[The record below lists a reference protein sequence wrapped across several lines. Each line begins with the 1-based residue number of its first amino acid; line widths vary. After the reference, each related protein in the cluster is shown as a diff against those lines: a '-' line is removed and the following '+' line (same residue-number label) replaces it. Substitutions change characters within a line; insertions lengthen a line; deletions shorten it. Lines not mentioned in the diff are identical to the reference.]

1 MAKSL
6 FHPLPS
12 VRPFAKGDRVLF
24 KLKDCL
30 VVTSLRSCQRLFER
44 KGTGMHSAGQP
55 VLQDSGILAF
65 PGFFSKR
72 IDFFSFSFSSSP
84 SKLEVPT
91 SMEISMEISQKAH
104 AREKEKKREKKRE
117 RRVRTMVA
125 SASFGILVRTAQSF
139 EWSPSG
145 NQ

>member
-72 IDFFSFSFSSSP
+72 IDFFLFLSLLPLP
-84 SKLEVPT
+84 SWKFQRPWKSRWKYL
-91 SMEISMEISQKAH
+91 
-104 AREKEKKREKKRE
+104 KKRTRERKRRRERRRE